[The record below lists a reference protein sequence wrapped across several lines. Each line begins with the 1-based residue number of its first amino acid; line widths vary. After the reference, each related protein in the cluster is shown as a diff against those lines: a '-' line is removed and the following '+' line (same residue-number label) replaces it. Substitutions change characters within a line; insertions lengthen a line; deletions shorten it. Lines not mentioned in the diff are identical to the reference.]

1 MTGSLSGY
9 VLVNVILGVALFMM
23 RSNELA
29 VIVLLFLII
38 SSGIVLMSR
47 LKGIAVKIENNIEV
61 INKGQLNKNVRKT
74 GIEMFDIVASRVN
87 DFIYKVRALIASF
100 GVVSKKVMKD
110 AHEVEKQA
118 EAIKYSSSEIA
129 TTIQSVAES
138 VSKQASYTHNMMEMV
153 QNFAKDAEDI
163 NANADTSFKVA
174 KETKDIIE
182 ESFRKFE
189 DIRNKIQ
196 ESKEYNK
203 KVLQAL
209 NSLDEKLRAID
220 TITEAVEGIAS
231 QTQLLALNASIE
243 AARAGEAGR

>member
-29 VIVLLFLII
+29 VIVLMLLII
-38 SSGIVLMSR
+38 SSGIVFMTR
-47 LKGIAVKIENNIEV
+47 LKGVAVKIGDNIEV
-61 INKGQLNKNVRKT
+61 INKGQLNKNIRKT
-74 GIEMFDIVASRVN
+74 GIDMFDLISSRIN

-100 GVVSKKVMKD
+100 GAVSKKVMKD
-110 AHEVEKQA
+110 AREVEKQA

-138 VSKQASYTHNMMEMV
+138 VSKQASYTNNMMEMV

-163 NANADTSFKVA
+163 NANANTSFNVA

-182 ESFRKFE
+182 DSFSKFE
-189 DIRNKIQ
+189 DIRTKIQ

-209 NSLDEKLRAID
+209 DSLDEKLRAID

-231 QTQLLALNASIE
+231 QTQL
-243 AARAGEAGR
+243 